1 VKEITEKTYYTLKDK
16 VTKIKNMKVAAK
28 HVLDKGGSAGVDR
41 IDTVEF
47 KENYSIHM
55 RELYREF
62 LEDRYQPKP
71 ALRVFIPKSDGRQR
85 PLGIPTVKDRI
96 AQAAVR
102 GILEPIYEKEFCDC
116 SFGFRKGKSQID
128 AINQIEEYKEQ
139 GYKWLLDADIKGFFD
154 NIDHEL
160 LIEFIRQKV
169 TDGWVIEMIKS
180 WLTMGVMKDGEYI
193 PTEKGTPQ
201 GGVIS
206 PLLANIFLHEFD
218 KVMVERGYKLVRFA
232 DDFVVMT
239 KSKRKAKRA
248 YEVVKEIITEKLKLE
263 LHPEKTV
270 ITNFGEGFVFLGF
283 EFIAWNY
290 KRPRKKSLEKFK
302 DKVRKVT
309 RRSQPWK
316 VDSIIK
322 RLNAKIYGWANYFG
336 HGNVKKLFRSLDE
349 WIRMRLRSYMEKKKA
364 VMNQNKRI
372 PNSFFR
378 KKGLVSL
385 LTRLS

>member
-1 VKEITEKTYYTLKDK
+1 VKEITERKYYTLKDK
-16 VTKIKNMKVAAK
+16 VTKIRNMKAAAK
-28 HVLDKGGSAGVDR
+28 QVLDNGGSAGIDR
-41 IDTVEF
+41 IGTLEF
-47 KENYSIHM
+47 KENYSVHM

-71 ALRVFIPKSDGRQR
+71 ALRVFIPKGDGRQR

-116 SFGFRKGKSQID
+116 SLGFRKGKSQID
-128 AINQIEEYKEQ
+128 AINQVEEYREQ
-139 GYKWLLDADIKGFFD
+139 GYKWVLDADIKGFFD

-160 LIEFIRQKV
+160 LIGFIRQKV
-169 TDGWVIEMIKS
+169 TDGWVIEIIKS

-193 PTEKGTPQ
+193 PTGKGTPQ

-206 PLLANIFLHEFD
+206 PLLANIFLHQFD

-248 YEVVKEIITEKLKLE
+248 YEVVKEFIKDEIKLE
-263 LHPEKTV
+263 LHSEKTV
-270 ITNFGEGFVFLGF
+270 ITNFGDGFVFLGF
-283 EFIAWNY
+283 EFINWRY

-309 RRSQPWK
+309 KRNQPWK
-316 VDSIIK
+316 VDLIIK

-336 HGNVKKLFRSLDE
+336 HGNVKMLFRCLDK

-364 VMNQNKRI
+364 VMQNTRI

>member
-28 HVLDKGGSAGVDR
+28 HVLDNGGSAGVDR

-47 KENYSIHM
+47 RENYSVHM

-116 SFGFRKGKSQID
+116 SLGFRKGKSQID
-128 AINQIEEYKEQ
+128 AINKIEEYREQ
-139 GYKWLLDADIKGFFD
+139 GYKWVLDADIKGFFD

-169 TDGWVIEMIKS
+169 TDGWVIEIIKS

-193 PTEKGTPQ
+193 PTGKGTPQ

-218 KVMVERGYKLVRFA
+218 KVMIERGYKLVRFA

-263 LHPEKTV
+263 LHTEKTV

-290 KRPRKKSLEKFK
+290 KRSRKKSLEKFK

-309 RRSQPWK
+309 KRNQPWK
-316 VDSIIK
+316 VESIIK

-336 HGNVKKLFRSLDE
+336 HGNVKKLFRRLDE
-349 WIRMRLRSYMEKKKA
+349 WIRMRLRSYMERKKA
-364 VMNQNKRI
+364 VINQNKRI

>member
-1 VKEITEKTYYTLKDK
+1 MKEITEKTYYTLKDK

-47 KENYSIHM
+47 KENYSVHM

-116 SFGFRKGKSQID
+116 SLGFRKGKSQID

-139 GYKWLLDADIKGFFD
+139 GYKWVLDADIKGFFD

-169 TDGWVIEMIKS
+169 TDGWVIEIIKS
-180 WLTMGVMKDGEYI
+180 WLTMGVMKDGECI

-218 KVMVERGYKLVRFA
+218 KIMVERGYKLVRYA

-283 EFIAWNY
+283 EFIAWRY

-309 RRSQPWK
+309 KRNQPWK
-316 VDSIIK
+316 VESIIK

-336 HGNVKKLFRSLDE
+336 HGNVKMLFRRLDE

>member
-1 VKEITEKTYYTLKDK
+1 MKEITEKTYYTLKDK
-16 VTKIKNMKVAAK
+16 VTKIRNMKAAAK

-47 KENYSIHM
+47 KENYAVHM

-116 SFGFRKGKSQID
+116 SLGFRKGKSQID
-128 AINQIEEYKEQ
+128 AINKIEEYKEQ
-139 GYKWLLDADIKGFFD
+139 GYKWVLDADIKGFFD
-154 NIDHEL
+154 NINHEL

-169 TDGWVIEMIKS
+169 TDGWVIEIIKS

-193 PTEKGTPQ
+193 PKEKGTPQ

-218 KVMVERGYKLVRFA
+218 KIMVERGYKLVRFA

-283 EFIAWNY
+283 EFIAWRY

-309 RRSQPWK
+309 KRNQPWK

-322 RLNAKIYGWANYFG
+322 RLNPKIYGWANYFG
-336 HGNVKKLFRSLDE
+336 HGNVKKLFWRLDK

>member
-1 VKEITEKTYYTLKDK
+1 MKEITEKTYYTLKDK
-16 VTKIKNMKVAAK
+16 VAKISNMKVAAK

-47 KENYSIHM
+47 KENYSVHM

-116 SFGFRKGKSQID
+116 SLGFRKGKSQID
-128 AINQIEEYKEQ
+128 AINKIEEYKEQ
-139 GYKWLLDADIKGFFD
+139 GYKWVLDADIKGFFD

-160 LIEFIRQKV
+160 LIKFIRQKV
-169 TDGWVIEMIKS
+169 TDGWVIEIIKS

-193 PTEKGTPQ
+193 STEKGTPQ

-206 PLLANIFLHEFD
+206 PLLANIFLYEFD
-218 KVMVERGYKLVRFA
+218 KIMVERGYKLVRFA

-283 EFIAWNY
+283 EFIAWRY

-309 RRSQPWK
+309 KRNQPWK
-316 VDSIIK
+316 VESIIK

-336 HGNVKKLFRSLDE
+336 HGNVKELFRSLDK

>member
-1 VKEITEKTYYTLKDK
+1 MKEITEKTYYTLKDK

-28 HVLDKGGSAGVDR
+28 HVLDNGGSAGVDR

-47 KENYSIHM
+47 RENYSVHM

-116 SFGFRKGKSQID
+116 SLGFRKGKSQID
-128 AINQIEEYKEQ
+128 AINKIEEYKEQ
-139 GYKWLLDADIKGFFD
+139 GYKWVLDADIKGFFD

-169 TDGWVIEMIKS
+169 TDGWVIEIIKS

-283 EFIAWNY
+283 EFINWRY

-302 DKVRKVT
+302 DKVRRVT
-309 RRSQPWK
+309 KRNQPWK

-336 HGNVKKLFRSLDE
+336 HGNVKKLFRRLDE
-349 WIRMRLRSYMEKKKA
+349 WIRMRLRSYMERKKA
-364 VMNQNKRI
+364 VTNQNKRI

-378 KKGLVSL
+378 KKGLVAL

>member
-16 VTKIKNMKVAAK
+16 VTKIRNMKVAAK

-41 IDTVEF
+41 IDTEEF
-47 KENYSIHM
+47 RESYSVYM

-116 SFGFRKGKSQID
+116 SFGFRKGRSQID

-139 GYKWLLDADIKGFFD
+139 GYKWVLDADIKGFFD
-154 NIDHEL
+154 NIEHEL
-160 LIEFIRQKV
+160 LIEFIKQKV
-169 TDGWVIEMIKS
+169 TDGWVIKIIKS

-206 PLLANIFLHEFD
+206 PLLANIFLHQFD
-218 KVMVERGYKLVRFA
+218 KVMTERGYKLVRYA

-248 YEVVKEIITEKLKLE
+248 YEVVKEIIREELKLE

-283 EFIAWNY
+283 EFIAWRY
-290 KRPRKKSLEKFK
+290 KRPKKNSLENFK

-309 RRSQPWK
+309 KRNQPWK
-316 VDSIIK
+316 VELIIK
-322 RLNAKIYGWANYFG
+322 RLNPKIRGWANYFG
-336 HGNVKKLFRSLDE
+336 HGNVKTLFRDLDK

-364 VMNQNKRI
+364 ITHQNKRI

>member
-1 VKEITEKTYYTLKDK
+1 MKEITERRYYTLKDK
-16 VTKIKNMKVAAK
+16 ITKIRNMKVAAK
-28 HVLDKGGSAGVDR
+28 HVLDNVGSAGVDR

-47 KENYSIHM
+47 RENYSVHM

-116 SFGFRKGKSQID
+116 SLGFRKGKSQID
-128 AINQIEEYKEQ
+128 AINKIEEYKEQ
-139 GYKWLLDADIKGFFD
+139 GYKWVLDADIKGFFD

-169 TDGWVIEMIKS
+169 TDSWVIEIIKS

-193 PTEKGTPQ
+193 PTGKGTPQ

-283 EFIAWNY
+283 EFIAWRY

-302 DKVRKVT
+302 DNVRKVT
-309 RRSQPWK
+309 KRNQPWK
-316 VDSIIK
+316 VESIIK

-336 HGNVKKLFRSLDE
+336 HGNVKKLFRRLDK

>member
-1 VKEITEKTYYTLKDK
+1 
-16 VTKIKNMKVAAK
+16 
-28 HVLDKGGSAGVDR
+28 
-41 IDTVEF
+41 
-47 KENYSIHM
+47 
-55 RELYREF
+55 
-62 LEDRYQPKP
+62 QPKP

-116 SFGFRKGKSQID
+116 SLGFRKGKSQID
-128 AINQIEEYKEQ
+128 AINKIEEYKEQ
-139 GYKWLLDADIKGFFD
+139 GYKWVLDADIKGFFD

-169 TDGWVIEMIKS
+169 TDSWVIEIIKS

-193 PTEKGTPQ
+193 PTGKGTPQ

-283 EFIAWNY
+283 EFIAWRY

-302 DKVRKVT
+302 DNVRKVT
-309 RRSQPWK
+309 KRNQPWK
-316 VDSIIK
+316 VESIIK

-336 HGNVKKLFRSLDE
+336 HGNVKKLFRRLDK

>member
-1 VKEITEKTYYTLKDK
+1 VKEITERKYYTLKDK
-16 VTKIKNMKVAAK
+16 VTKISNMKTAAK
-28 HVLDKGGSAGVDR
+28 HVLDNGGSAGVDR

-47 KENYSIHM
+47 KENYSVHM
-55 RELYREF
+55 RELYREL
-62 LEDRYQPKP
+62 LENRYQPKP

-102 GILEPIYEKEFCDC
+102 GILEPIYEKEFYDC

-128 AINQIEEYKEQ
+128 AINIIEEYKEQ
-139 GYKWLLDADIKGFFD
+139 GYKWVLDADIKGFFD
-154 NIDHEL
+154 NIDHKL
-160 LIEFIRQKV
+160 LIEFIKQKV
-169 TDGWVIEMIKS
+169 TDGWVIEIIKS

-206 PLLANIFLHEFD
+206 PLLANIFLHQFD

-239 KSKRKAKRA
+239 KSKSKAKRA

-283 EFIAWNY
+283 EFIAWRY

-302 DKVRKVT
+302 DNVRKVT
-309 RRSQPWK
+309 KRNQPWK
-316 VDSIIK
+316 VESIIK

-336 HGNVKKLFRSLDE
+336 HGNVKTLFRSLDE
-349 WIRMRLRSYMEKKKA
+349 WIRMRLRSYMEEKKA
-364 VMNQNKRI
+364 VINQNKRI

>member
-1 VKEITEKTYYTLKDK
+1 MKEITEKTYYTLKDK
-16 VTKIKNMKVAAK
+16 VTKISNMKAAAK
-28 HVLDKGGSAGVDR
+28 HVLDNAGSAGVDR
-41 IDTVEF
+41 IDIVEF
-47 KENYSIHM
+47 KENYSVHM

-116 SFGFRKGKSQID
+116 SLGFRKGKSQID
-128 AINQIEEYKEQ
+128 AINKIEEYKEQ
-139 GYKWLLDADIKGFFD
+139 GYKWVLDADIKGFFD

-169 TDGWVIEMIKS
+169 TDGWVIEIIKS

-283 EFIAWNY
+283 EFIAWRY

-309 RRSQPWK
+309 KRNQPWK

-336 HGNVKKLFRSLDE
+336 HGNVKKLFRRLDK

-364 VMNQNKRI
+364 VMQNKRI

>member
-1 VKEITEKTYYTLKDK
+1 VKEITERKYYTLKDK
-16 VTKIKNMKVAAK
+16 VTKIRNMKTAAK
-28 HVLDKGGSAGVDR
+28 HVLDNGGSAGVDR
-41 IDTVEF
+41 INTVEF

-116 SFGFRKGKSQID
+116 SLGFRKGKSQID
-128 AINQIEEYKEQ
+128 AINKIEEYKEQ
-139 GYKWLLDADIKGFFD
+139 GYKWVLDADIKGFFD

-160 LIEFIRQKV
+160 LIEFIKQKV
-169 TDGWVIEMIKS
+169 TDGWVIEIIKS

-206 PLLANIFLHEFD
+206 PLLANIFLHQFD
-218 KVMVERGYKLVRFA
+218 KVMVERGYKLVRYA

-248 YEVVKEIITEKLKLE
+248 YEVVKEIITEELKLE

-283 EFIAWNY
+283 EFIAWRY

-309 RRSQPWK
+309 KRNQPWK
-316 VDSIIK
+316 VESIIK

-336 HGNVKKLFRSLDE
+336 HGNVKKLFRRLDE

>member
-1 VKEITEKTYYTLKDK
+1 MKEITEKTYYTLKDK
-16 VTKIKNMKVAAK
+16 VIKVKNMKVAAK
-28 HVLDKGGSAGVDR
+28 HVLDNAGSAGVDR

-47 KENYSIHM
+47 KENYSVYM
-55 RELYREF
+55 RELYREL
-62 LEDRYQPKP
+62 LEDRYHSKP
-71 ALRVFIPKSDGRQR
+71 ALRVFIPKSDGRKR

-116 SFGFRKGKSQID
+116 SLGFRKGKSQID
-128 AINQIEEYKEQ
+128 AINKIEEYKEQ
-139 GYKWLLDADIKGFFD
+139 GYKWVLDADIKGFFD

-160 LIEFIRQKV
+160 LIEFIKQKV

-180 WLTMGVMKDGEYI
+180 WLTMGVMKDKEYI

-218 KVMVERGYKLVRFA
+218 KLMVERGYKLVRFA

-239 KSKRKAKRA
+239 KTKRKAKRA
-248 YEVVKEIITEKLKLE
+248 YEVVKEIITGKLKLE

-283 EFIAWNY
+283 EFIAWRY

-309 RRSQPWK
+309 KRNQPWK
-316 VDSIIK
+316 VESIIK

-336 HGNVKKLFRSLDE
+336 HGNVKKLFRRLDK

>member
-28 HVLDKGGSAGVDR
+28 HVLDNGGSAGVDR

-47 KENYSIHM
+47 RENYSVHM

-116 SFGFRKGKSQID
+116 SLGFRKGKSQID
-128 AINQIEEYKEQ
+128 AINKIEEYKEQ
-139 GYKWLLDADIKGFFD
+139 GYKWVLDADIKGFFD

-169 TDGWVIEMIKS
+169 TDGWVIGLIKS

-206 PLLANIFLHEFD
+206 PLLANVFLHEFD

-283 EFIAWNY
+283 EFINWRY

-302 DKVRKVT
+302 DKVRRVT
-309 RRSQPWK
+309 KRNQPWK

-336 HGNVKKLFRSLDE
+336 HGNVKKLFRRLDE
-349 WIRMRLRSYMEKKKA
+349 WIRMRLRSYMERKKA
-364 VMNQNKRI
+364 VINQNKRI

-378 KKGLVSL
+378 KKGLVAL

>member
-1 VKEITEKTYYTLKDK
+1 VKEITERKYYTLKDK
-16 VTKIKNMKVAAK
+16 VTKIRNMKAAAK
-28 HVLDKGGSAGVDR
+28 QVLDNGGSAGIDR
-41 IDTVEF
+41 IGTLEF
-47 KENYSIHM
+47 KENYSVHM

-71 ALRVFIPKSDGRQR
+71 ALRVFIPKGDGRQR

-116 SFGFRKGKSQID
+116 SLGFRKGKSQID
-128 AINQIEEYKEQ
+128 AINQVEEYREQ
-139 GYKWLLDADIKGFFD
+139 GYKWVLDADIKGFFD

-160 LIEFIRQKV
+160 LIGFIRQKV
-169 TDGWVIEMIKS
+169 TDGWVIEIIKS

-193 PTEKGTPQ
+193 PTGKGTPQ

-206 PLLANIFLHEFD
+206 PLLANIFLHQFD
-218 KVMVERGYKLVRFA
+218 KVMIERGYKLVRFA

-248 YEVVKEIITEKLKLE
+248 YEVVKEFIKDELKLE
-263 LHPEKTV
+263 LHSEKTV
-270 ITNFGEGFVFLGF
+270 ITNFGDGFVFLGF
-283 EFIAWNY
+283 EFINWRY

-309 RRSQPWK
+309 KRNQPWK
-316 VDSIIK
+316 VDLIIK

-336 HGNVKKLFRSLDE
+336 HGNVKMLFRCLDK

-364 VMNQNKRI
+364 VMQNTRI

>member
-16 VTKIKNMKVAAK
+16 VTKIRNMKVAAK

-41 IDTVEF
+41 IDTEEF
-47 KENYSIHM
+47 RESYSVYM

-116 SFGFRKGKSQID
+116 SFGFRKGRSQID

-139 GYKWLLDADIKGFFD
+139 GYKWVLDADIKGFFD
-154 NIDHEL
+154 NIEHEL
-160 LIEFIRQKV
+160 LIEFIKQKV
-169 TDGWVIEMIKS
+169 TDGWVIEIIKS

-206 PLLANIFLHEFD
+206 PLLANIFLHQFD
-218 KVMVERGYKLVRFA
+218 KVMTERGYKLVRYA

-248 YEVVKEIITEKLKLE
+248 YEVVKEIIREELKLE

-283 EFIAWNY
+283 EFIAWRY
-290 KRPRKKSLEKFK
+290 KRPKKNSLENFK

-309 RRSQPWK
+309 KRNQPWK
-316 VDSIIK
+316 VELIIK
-322 RLNAKIYGWANYFG
+322 RLNPKIRGWANYFG
-336 HGNVKKLFRSLDE
+336 HGNVKTLFRDLDK

-364 VMNQNKRI
+364 ITHQNKRI

>member
-1 VKEITEKTYYTLKDK
+1 MKEITEKTYYTLKDK

>member
-16 VTKIKNMKVAAK
+16 VTKIRNMKAAAK
-28 HVLDKGGSAGVDR
+28 HVLDNGGSAGVDR

-47 KENYSIHM
+47 KENYAVHM

-116 SFGFRKGKSQID
+116 SLGFRKGKSQID
-128 AINQIEEYKEQ
+128 AINKIEEYKEQ
-139 GYKWLLDADIKGFFD
+139 GYKWVLDADIKGFFD

-169 TDGWVIEMIKS
+169 TDGWVIEIIKS

-218 KVMVERGYKLVRFA
+218 KIMVERGYKLVRFA

-263 LHPEKTV
+263 LHPDKTV

-283 EFIAWNY
+283 EFIAWRY

-309 RRSQPWK
+309 KRNQPWK
-316 VDSIIK
+316 VESIIK

-336 HGNVKKLFRSLDE
+336 HGNVKMLFRRLDE

>member
-1 VKEITEKTYYTLKDK
+1 MKEITERKYYTLKDK
-16 VTKIKNMKVAAK
+16 VIKISNMKTAAK
-28 HVLDKGGSAGVDR
+28 HVLDNGGSAGVDR

-47 KENYSIHM
+47 KENYSVHM

-116 SFGFRKGKSQID
+116 SLGFRKGKSQID
-128 AINQIEEYKEQ
+128 AINQVEKYKEQ
-139 GYKWLLDADIKGFFD
+139 GYKWVLDADIKGFFD

-160 LIEFIRQKV
+160 LIELIKQKV
-169 TDGWVIEMIKS
+169 TDGWVIEIIKS

-193 PTEKGTPQ
+193 PTGKGTPQ

-206 PLLANIFLHEFD
+206 PLLANIFLHQFD

-248 YEVVKEIITEKLKLE
+248 YEIVKEIITEKLKLE
-263 LHPEKTV
+263 LHPDKTV
-270 ITNFGEGFVFLGF
+270 ITNFGDGFVFLGF
-283 EFIAWNY
+283 EFIAWRY

-309 RRSQPWK
+309 KRNQPWK
-316 VDSIIK
+316 VESIIK

-336 HGNVKKLFRSLDE
+336 HGNVKKLFRCLDG

-364 VMNQNKRI
+364 VKNQN
-372 PNSFFR
+372 
-378 KKGLVSL
+378 
-385 LTRLS
+385 

>member
-1 VKEITEKTYYTLKDK
+1 MKEITEKTYYTLKDK

-116 SFGFRKGKSQID
+116 SLGFRKGKSQID
-128 AINQIEEYKEQ
+128 AINKIEEYKEQ
-139 GYKWLLDADIKGFFD
+139 GYKWVLDADIKGFFD

-169 TDGWVIEMIKS
+169 TDGWVIEIIKS
-180 WLTMGVMKDGEYI
+180 WLTMGVMKDEEYI

-218 KVMVERGYKLVRFA
+218 KIMVERGYKLVRFA
-232 DDFVVMT
+232 DDFVAMT
-239 KSKRKAKRA
+239 KSRRKAKRA

-283 EFIAWNY
+283 EFIAWRY

-302 DKVRKVT
+302 DNVRKVT
-309 RRSQPWK
+309 KRNQPWK
-316 VDSIIK
+316 VESIIK

-336 HGNVKKLFRSLDE
+336 HGNVKKLFRRLDK

>member
-139 GYKWLLDADIKGFFD
+139 GYKWVLDADIKGFFD

>member
-1 VKEITEKTYYTLKDK
+1 MKEITERKYYTLKDK
-16 VTKIKNMKVAAK
+16 VTKIRNMKTAAK
-28 HVLDKGGSAGVDR
+28 HVLDNGGSAGVDR

-116 SFGFRKGKSQID
+116 SLGFRKGKSQID
-128 AINQIEEYKEQ
+128 AINKIEEYKEQ
-139 GYKWLLDADIKGFFD
+139 GYKWVLDADIKGFFD

-160 LIEFIRQKV
+160 LIEFIKQKV
-169 TDGWVIEMIKS
+169 TDGWVIEIIKS

-218 KVMVERGYKLVRFA
+218 KVMVERGYKLVRYA

-248 YEVVKEIITEKLKLE
+248 YEVVKEIITEELKLE

-270 ITNFGEGFVFLGF
+270 ITNFGKGFVFLGF

-309 RRSQPWK
+309 KRSQPWK
-316 VDSIIK
+316 VESIIK

-336 HGNVKKLFRSLDE
+336 HGNVKKLFRRLDE
-349 WIRMRLRSYMEKKKA
+349 WIRMRLRTYMEKKKA

>member
-1 VKEITEKTYYTLKDK
+1 VKEITERTYYTLKDK
-16 VTKIKNMKVAAK
+16 VTKISNMKTAAK
-28 HVLDKGGSAGVDR
+28 HVLDNSGSAGVDR
-41 IDTVEF
+41 INTVEF

-71 ALRVFIPKSDGRQR
+71 ALRVFIPKSDGRKR

-116 SFGFRKGKSQID
+116 SLGFRKGKSQID
-128 AINQIEEYKEQ
+128 AINKVEEYKEQ
-139 GYKWLLDADIKGFFD
+139 GYKWVLDADIKGFFD

-160 LIEFIRQKV
+160 LIGFIKQKV
-169 TDGWVIEMIKS
+169 TDGWVIEIIKS

-206 PLLANIFLHEFD
+206 PLLANIFLHQFD

-248 YEVVKEIITEKLKLE
+248 YEVVKEIITEELKLE

-283 EFIAWNY
+283 EFIAWRY

-309 RRSQPWK
+309 KRNQPWK

-336 HGNVKKLFRSLDE
+336 HGNVKMLFQRLDE
-349 WIRMRLRSYMEKKKA
+349 WIRMRLRSYIEKKKT
-364 VMNQNKRI
+364 VMQNTKI

>member
-1 VKEITEKTYYTLKDK
+1 MKEITERKYYTLKDK
-16 VTKIKNMKVAAK
+16 VTKIRNMKVAAK
-28 HVLDKGGSAGVDR
+28 QVLDKGGSAGVDR
-41 IDTVEF
+41 IDTEEF
-47 KENYSIHM
+47 RENYSVYM

-85 PLGIPTVKDRI
+85 PLGIPTV
-96 AQAAVR
+96 R
-102 GILEPIYEKEFCDC
+102 GILERIYEREFCNC
-116 SFGFRKGKSQID
+116 SFGFRKGRSQID
-128 AINQIEEYKEQ
+128 AINKIEEYKEQ
-139 GYKWLLDADIKGFFD
+139 GYKWVLDADIKGFFD
-154 NIDHEL
+154 NIDHEF

-169 TDGWVIEMIKS
+169 TDGWVIEIIKS

-206 PLLANIFLHEFD
+206 PLLANIFLHKFD
-218 KVMVERGYKLVRFA
+218 KVMTERGYKLVRYA

-248 YEVVKEIITEKLKLE
+248 YEVVKEIIREELKLE

-283 EFIAWNY
+283 EFIAWRY

-309 RRSQPWK
+309 KRNQPWK
-316 VDSIIK
+316 VESIIK

-336 HGNVKKLFRSLDE
+336 HGNVKTLFRSLDE
-349 WIRMRLRSYMEKKKA
+349 LIRMRLRSYMEKKKA
-364 VMNQNKRI
+364 VMYQNKRI

>member
-1 VKEITEKTYYTLKDK
+1 MYK
-16 VTKIKNMKVAAK
+16 
-28 HVLDKGGSAGVDR
+28 
-41 IDTVEF
+41 
-47 KENYSIHM
+47 
-55 RELYREF
+55 
-62 LEDRYQPKP
+62 
-71 ALRVFIPKSDGRQR
+71 RQ
-85 PLGIPTVKDRI
+85 
-96 AQAAVR
+96 
-102 GILEPIYEKEFCDC
+102 
-116 SFGFRKGKSQID
+116 
-128 AINQIEEYKEQ
+128 
-139 GYKWLLDADIKGFFD
+139 
-154 NIDHEL
+154 DHEL

>member
-1 VKEITEKTYYTLKDK
+1 MKEITEKTYYTLKDK
-16 VTKIKNMKVAAK
+16 VIKVKNMKVAAK
-28 HVLDKGGSAGVDR
+28 HVLDNAGSAGVDR

-47 KENYSIHM
+47 KENYSVHM

-116 SFGFRKGKSQID
+116 SLGFRKGKSQID
-128 AINQIEEYKEQ
+128 AINKIEEYKQQ
-139 GYKWLLDADIKGFFD
+139 GYKWVLDADIKGFFD

-169 TDGWVIEMIKS
+169 TDGWVIEIIKS

-206 PLLANIFLHEFD
+206 PLLANVFLHEFD

-283 EFIAWNY
+283 EFIAWRY

-309 RRSQPWK
+309 KRNQPWK
-316 VDSIIK
+316 VESIIK

-336 HGNVKKLFRSLDE
+336 HGNVKELFRSLDK

-372 PNSFFR
+372 SNFFFR
-378 KKGLVSL
+378 KKELVSL